1 MPSPSLT
8 SIEAEFAERCDREHA
23 RTCTDTRP
31 QGWLRRLW
39 LWRDERLVRQ
49 ALKVAGEPGL
59 VLDLACGPGRFW
71 PVLAEHGNR
80 VILASD
86 LSQERLDHARVHHA
100 PVLLR
105 RVKTFKGSA
114 FSVDL
119 SANAVDC
126 IFCLELFRHVPVAE
140 ARRVLLQE
148 FHRVSRDTVIVSVNS
163 DSFQRA
169 ARQHSASREPATA
182 LAEPPVSFRA
192 QVEAEFRQAGFN
204 ILNQQEFLP
213 GSTLWRV
220 YVLRKRR

>member
-1 MPSPSLT
+1 MPSPSLS

-23 RTCTDTRP
+23 RVCGDTRP
-31 QGWLRRLW
+31 LGWLRRLW

-49 ALKVAGEPGL
+49 ALKIAGEPGL

-71 PVLAEHGNR
+71 AVLAEHRNR

-86 LSQERLDHARVHHA
+86 PSQQRLDHARMHHG
-100 PVLLR
+100 PGLLQ
-105 RVKTFKGSA
+105 RVKTFQGSA

-119 SANAVDC
+119 PANAVDC

-148 FHRVSRDTVIVSVNS
+148 FHRVSRDTLIVSVNS
-163 DSFQRA
+163 DSAHRS
-169 ARQHSASREPATA
+169 ARQHGAAAELATTPTEP
-182 LAEPPVSFRA
+182 LVSFRA
-192 QVEAEFRQAGFN
+192 QVESEFSQAGFA